1 MSDESANTPVYY
13 NSLYKHG
20 VDGKRRVQIP
30 AKWRPTQ
37 PDVEFTLIV
46 WPKSAH
52 GTCLRVLPPEQM
64 SKLMADINAMSN
76 DDPNKA
82 VLKQFIG
89 RESAQVALDEAGRIC
104 LPEEMAKAAGIKKAA
119 VLVGLLDRFEIW
131 NPGRYAAVR
140 DDEEEDD
147 DEDGLGVLDPALIGP
162 KPPKPVIK
170 EKKELPRPENSKE

>member
-13 NSLYKHG
+13 NSLYKHR

-52 GTCLRVLPPEQM
+52 EVCLRALPPVQM
-64 SKLMADINAMSN
+64 GKLMADIDAMSN
-76 DDPNKA
+76 DDPNKV
-82 VLKQFIG
+82 VLKRFVG
-89 RESAQVALDEAGRIC
+89 SESAQVALDEAGRIC

-131 NPGRYAAVR
+131 NPERYAAVS
-140 DDEEEDD
+140 EEDD
-147 DEDGLGVLDPALIGP
+147 DGLGVLDPTLIGP

-170 EKKELPRPENSKE
+170 EKKELPRPEDSKE